1 MLCILLTCITS
12 VKNYFILKR
21 LCLFIFQVALSYK
34 NQILGYID
42 SYIART
48 RYLVNS
54 ILSKFYHKHFTIS
67 QTQCKDEASQI
78 YRKLQN
84 VLPSLNRITAQENV
98 LSDRNNDKLAELVF
112 WIIFLLINIL
122 TY

>member
-1 MLCILLTCITS
+1 MNVMHLINVYYICQKLF
-12 VKNYFILKR
+12 YFQKTM
-21 LCLFIFQVALSYK
+21 FIFQVALSYK

-54 ILSKFYHKHFTIS
+54 ILSKSYHKHFTIS

-98 LSDRNNDKLAELVF
+98 LSDRNNDKLD
-112 WIIFLLINIL
+112 
-122 TY
+122 

>member
-12 VKNYFILKR
+12 VKNYFIFKR

-48 RYLVNS
+48 RYLVNY
-54 ILSKFYHKHFTIS
+54 ILSESYHKHFTIS

-98 LSDRNNDKLAELVF
+98 LSDRYNDKLD
-112 WIIFLLINIL
+112 
-122 TY
+122 